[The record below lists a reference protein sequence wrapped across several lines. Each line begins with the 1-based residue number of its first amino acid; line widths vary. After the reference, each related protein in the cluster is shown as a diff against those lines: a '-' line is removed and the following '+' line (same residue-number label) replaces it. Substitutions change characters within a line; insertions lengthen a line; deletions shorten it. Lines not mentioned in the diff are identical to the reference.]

1 MPHSSRDKVDHGW
14 ITHTSRPANSA
25 LKAHAAISSLGV
37 LCVQYWYCVV
47 VVRLRGCFF
56 LLLAQTTKNR
66 VFQHNK
72 SASWREGDSHVQ
84 QALST
89 EAETPAAAVAVDM
102 FCFGDLSLGER
113 SIGCAC
119 SVSATSKDRSVVL
132 AAVFRP
138 LICWKQM

>member
-1 MPHSSRDKVDHGW
+1 MDHAYQ
-14 ITHTSRPANSA
+14 PASKQCA
-25 LKAHAAISSLGV
+25 KSPRSHKFPRRAVCTVLV
-37 LCVQYWYCVV
+37 LCC
-47 VVRLRGCFF
+47 GCEASGLFF

-138 LICWKQM
+138 LICWKQIL